1 MVTLKA
7 RFNGKCVECNEPI
20 KIGKEI
26 VKNSKGKWVH
36 DFCSDIKG
44 EFPNRKDRRFK
55 DYANLK
61 SRIDT
66 CAGQVRYCRKLLQDN
81 GIL

>member
-1 MVTLKA
+1 MT
-7 RFNGKCVECNEPI
+7 RNEA
-20 KIGKEI
+20 KLELFK
-26 VKNSKGKWVH
+26 
-36 DFCSDIKG
+36 